1 MTSIEMASGCVRK
14 LARIRIDIGDGGTV
28 EGHVIHVRRNRVCLF
43 DKVRNA
49 EHTEMP
55 PVIQYL

>member
-28 EGHVIHVRRNRVCLF
+28 EGHIIHVRRNRVCLF
-43 DKVRNA
+43 DKVS
-49 EHTEMP
+49 T
-55 PVIQYL
+55 QKC